1 MNLIPTHRED
11 IGVFNNIAYVR
22 HRGQFRGATNAGG
35 YAVPYE
41 ITMPKNP
48 LEGERLLVFE
58 PPHLTS
64 GLVARDS
71 LLGEQFFFNNGYRH
85 ASVGFGNRAGPL

>member
-1 MNLIPTHRED
+1 
-11 IGVFNNIAYVR
+11 
-22 HRGQFRGATNAGG
+22 
-35 YAVPYE
+35 
-41 ITMPKNP
+41 MPKNP

-71 LLGEQFFFNNGYRH
+71 LLGEQFFFNESEFPGYLKSFTKATDALRD
-85 ASVGFGNRAGPL
+85 ARYLLPAGHDRLIREVQLRPPNTYTLNYRDGLLLP